1 MSLFDDLKDWFKKG
15 STSVSNYLNARNTT
29 DTTTNA
35 NTTTTSSNTE
45 DWQNFLNNVNLSTA
59 NSKAELSAVNNRTNS
74 YVDNYLKSLGLSGTS
89 AGTSQMALN
98 GATLQNAYT
107 NLNQNANDYI
117 DTQRDKNTEYLDAE
131 YQAAVNNGATSD
143 ELQAILN
150 KYDDDSIT
158 SGYKNYLN
166 SQAVEEID
174 WENDKATTISALNS
188 QLENSDL
195 TDYQKAQIRTLLG
208 KLEDTTSSD
217 SFNTLV
223 SEYEDVIKDA
233 SSTGTTVSDAEA
245 LAKVDSGDYTKVY
258 DLNDLPNDT
267 FVFDGGNIKTN
278 GEDFKSFN
286 IKNGYQYWIVVNGEQ
301 AHVVYKNGKLYQID

>member
-158 SGYKNYLN
+158 AGYKNYLN

-217 SFNTLV
+217 SYNTLV

-245 LAKVDSGDYTKVY
+245 LAKVDSGNYTKVY